1 MMHNAAMKV
10 TIYEAD
16 TPIGEAEIFA
26 LDPPMGVAMA
36 KFKPLAAYDV
46 EQHANVV
53 DGDYIEDRGER
64 LRIEMADG
72 VSLISQAISI
82 QDWPALGEREVHIL
96 GILEPSF
103 EALFG
108 EHPDFKS
115 YWGKP

>member
-1 MMHNAAMKV
+1 MLHNIAMKF

-16 TPIGEAEIFA
+16 TPIGEADIFA

-36 KFKPLAAYDV
+36 KFMPLDAYSL

-53 DGDYIEDRGER
+53 DGDFIEDRGGR

-72 VSLISQAISI
+72 RPLLSQAISI
-82 QDWPALGEREVHIL
+82 EDWPALGEREVHFL

-103 EALFG
+103 ESLFR
-108 EHPDFKS
+108 EHPDFKA
-115 YWGKP
+115 YWGKV